1 MSRRVLVRVLV
12 PALVVVVVV
21 VAVVVVVVAAAAV
34 VVVVLVV
41 VVALHFDARFKS
53 VQTTIES
60 DEYHFL
66 EYEPLR
72 RCGAEVYYF

>member
-21 VAVVVVVVAAAAV
+21 VAVVVVVVAAAV

-41 VVALHFDARFKS
+41 VVALHFDARFKPWFHGPS
-53 VQTTIES
+53 G
-60 DEYHFL
+60 
-66 EYEPLR
+66 R
-72 RCGAEVYYF
+72 